1 MKPMLSATCNAPS
14 ALAYPLL
21 ASPKL
26 DGIRA
31 LVLPGMGLVT
41 RNLKPVPNKFLRAML
56 SQPELMGLDGELI
69 LGDHDASVFRRT
81 TSAVMSQEGEPEV
94 IFHVFDVYAKGLPYS
109 DRLSYLEGRPW
120 PTRIRLV
127 PHKMIRN
134 VKELATYEEE
144 KLAQGYEGVMV
155 RSLDGLYKEGRATAR
170 EGSLLKIKQFADAEA
185 IIIGVEERMHN
196 ANTATTNALGHT
208 ERSSHQENLVGRGDL
223 GALVCR
229 GTNGPYKNVEFRV
242 GTGFDDATRAQLWG
256 EPPLGLVVKYK
267 YFPQGSKDAPRF
279 PVFLGFRPAGA

>member
-1 MKPMLSATCNAPS
+1 MKPMLSATCSVPA

-56 SQPELMGLDGELI
+56 SAPALHGLDGELI
-69 LGDHDASVFRRT
+69 MGDHDESVFRRT
-81 TSAVMSQEGEPEV
+81 TSAVMSQDGEPDV
-94 IFHVFDVYAKGLPYS
+94 IFHVFDMYARGLPYTE
-109 DRLSYLEGRPW
+109 RLSYLEGRHW
-120 PTRIRLV
+120 PSRIRIVPHTRINSV
-127 PHKMIRN
+127 E
-134 VKELATYEEE
+134 ELAAYEERQ
-144 KLAQGYEGVMV
+144 LATGYEGVMV

-170 EGSLLKIKQFADAEA
+170 EGSLMKIKQFADAEA
-185 IIIGVEERMHN
+185 VVVSVEERMHN

-229 GTNGPYKNVEFRV
+229 GTNGPYKDVTFRI
-242 GTGFDDATRAQLWG
+242 GTGFDDATRAQLWR
-256 EPPLGLVVKYK
+256 ESPVGLVVKYK

-279 PVFLGFRPAGA
+279 PVFLGFRPLGA